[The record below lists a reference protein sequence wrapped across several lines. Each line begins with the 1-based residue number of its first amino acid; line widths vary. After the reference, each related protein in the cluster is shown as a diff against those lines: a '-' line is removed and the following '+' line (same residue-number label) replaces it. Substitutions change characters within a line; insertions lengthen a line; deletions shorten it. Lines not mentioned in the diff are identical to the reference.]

1 MIKENDENPLDIIL
15 YNLVKYFP
23 SPINKSIYLS
33 FGVELTNAIKAWLI
47 LLLQLVNEETNFK
60 MYGLILMILKRF
72 KKFFSWY

>member
-33 FGVELTNAIKAWLI
+33 FGVELTNAIKA
-47 LLLQLVNEETNFK
+47 
-60 MYGLILMILKRF
+60 
-72 KKFFSWY
+72 

>member
-33 FGVELTNAIKAWLI
+33 FGVELTNNSNKKITINEILDSLNEKSTIAHKIKGI
-47 LLLQLVNEETNFK
+47 PF
-60 MYGLILMILKRF
+60 
-72 KKFFSWY
+72 